1 MKIIKR
7 CKRFN
12 FSNCF
17 TNEADIR
24 RQELLF
30 REGGGLESTIKAL
43 RDLGLY
49 VPFETA
55 QEIQGLAKDLS
66 KEEIE
71 EGLGDIEIIMMLLYK
86 K

>member
-1 MKIIKR
+1 
-7 CKRFN
+7 
-12 FSNCF
+12 
-17 TNEADIR
+17 
-24 RQELLF
+24 LY

-55 QEIQGLAKDLS
+55 KEVQGLAKDLS

-71 EGLGDIEIIMMLLYK
+71 EGLGDVQL
-86 K
+86 